1 MRAGLGMRGSRSR
14 APEPGVRDARL
25 AHLPAARCS
34 GSPSPWGFLVSQ
46 GSRGRERTPGPRAP
60 GALSTRQVFFKSFEA
75 HWEQRPGARERQCD
89 LTEAGTVRKVP
100 RRPLRPPRPRTRV
113 PLPLPHP
120 HPPQC
125 SVPTPSPGSSRLAP
139 LLPSSGLG
147 GAGAAGLPAVGLAWS
162 GRGGGGTVRRRR
174 TPVRLW
180 RATPFLRL
188 LVSCWGS
195 TLRYC
200 ASGPDTPLGLTGT
213 CHRRGH
219 LHGNRSKSV
228 SPESVCSP
236 GSAVD
241 PPWAGWGTCL
251 FGL

>member
-100 RRPLRPPRPRTRV
+100 RRP
-113 PLPLPHP
+113 
-120 HPPQC
+120 
-125 SVPTPSPGSSRLAP
+125 PTPSSPEDPGASPSPPSPSPPVQRPHPEPWKFEAGPTPSQQRSRRSWSRGTACCRASVEREGRGRHRKAPPDPSPSLACHP
-139 LLPSSGLG
+139 LLTPISELLG
-147 GAGAAGLPAVGLAWS
+147 VD
-162 GRGGGGTVRRRR
+162 
-174 TPVRLW
+174 
-180 RATPFLRL
+180 
-188 LVSCWGS
+188 S
-195 TLRYC
+195 TLLC
-200 ASGPDTPLGLTGT
+200 
-213 CHRRGH
+213 
-219 LHGNRSKSV
+219 
-228 SPESVCSP
+228 E
-236 GSAVD
+236 
-241 PPWAGWGTCL
+241 WA
-251 FGL
+251 